1 MARFYQKERAKYGNL
16 TGQIIMWPVEYI
28 GDPNEGNNPTNL
40 PAGYLKCDGTKYYAE
55 DYPQLA
61 AILGTGSDTAFR
73 RLKLDQVTPLDSN
86 LSDAQFV
93 VPDLGSKYPEPTTG
107 ANSGLYNNIRVLNSN
122 DQEVSRSGIG
132 IEATNQT
139 GQVTNTVQYRGDI
152 TLPSQEIPITGR
164 PGYTYAGTTHRLDDT
179 DVEEAALAPHTHFH
193 SGRRARNM
201 TKFAYGTSPGDTND
215 NPRWDG
221 ETGVRNAS
229 TINIY
234 DWIVSTRF
242 GPTSAVTKDP
252 DYSCTGVGSGK
263 LDFISGCTAQEIA
276 QNPQKGEQADGS
288 RPTQGSLLANP
299 PGLGQQPCKAMEYWN
314 PNAGTAASG
323 NSWIITANVGLC
335 KASTGYW
342 GGCIE
347 DGPPDDAFKWGCL
360 LVADTYYDRGA
371 TWGSANGSNTAQ
383 GRNQGGCL
391 GVCAS
396 TGVYSNVPARV
407 GKAAATYTSGAPG
420 VPLDFANNSL
430 FDVLPLQS
438 NEGHEDKRQSVALE
452 HVSEDTADLVQTSDP
467 TIHNHRIDIDQY
479 ASGDHTYKVKTN
491 AAVIR
496 PENLSTTLTIG
507 TDSSPSIDS
516 AVCPFI
522 VMEYL
527 IKT

>member
-40 PAGYLKCDGTKYYAE
+40 PAGYLKCDGAKYYAE

-61 AILGTGSDTAFR
+61 AILGTGDNTAFR
-73 RLKLDQVTPLDSN
+73 RLKLDQVTPMDAN
-86 LSDAQFV
+86 LSDVQFV

-122 DQEVSRSGIG
+122 GQEVSRSGIG

-201 TKFAYGTSPGDTND
+201 TRFAYGTSPADTND

-242 GPTSAVTKDP
+242 SPTSAVTKDP
-252 DYSCTGVGSGK
+252 GYSCTGVGSGK

-276 QNPQKGEQADGS
+276 EH
-288 RPTQGSLLANP
+288 PTPSTLTGGTLNP
-299 PGLGQQPCKAMEYWN
+299 PGLGQQPCKAMQYWN
-314 PNAGTAASG
+314 PNSGTSGTG
-323 NSWIITANVGLC
+323 NSWVVTAAAVFC
-335 KASTGYW
+335 SAATGYW

-347 DGPPDDAFKWGCL
+347 DGPPDEAFKWGCL
-360 LVADTYYDRGA
+360 LVAETKYDRGQ
-371 TWGSANGSNTAQ
+371 TWGSADGSHTAL
-383 GRNQGGCL
+383 GRNQGGCF
-391 GVCAS
+391 GICATTGNF
-396 TGVYSNVPARV
+396 TGVPDRT
-407 GKAAATYTSGAPG
+407 GEAAATYTSGAPG
-420 VPLDFANNSL
+420 VPTDFANNSL
-430 FDVLPLQS
+430 YDVLPLQS
-438 NEGHEDKRQSVALE
+438 NEGHESKRAAVALE
-452 HVSEDTADLVQTSDP
+452 HVSEETADLTQTTDG

-516 AVCPFI
+516 AVAPFI

>member
-1 MARFYQKERAKYGNL
+1 MAKFYQKERAKYGNL
-16 TGQIIMWPVEYI
+16 TGQIIIWPVEYL
-28 GDPNEGNNPTNL
+28 GDPNEGSNATNL
-40 PAGYLKCDGTKYYAE
+40 PAGYLKCDGAKYYAE

-61 AILGTGSDTAFR
+61 AILGTGDNTAFR
-73 RLKLDQVTPLDSN
+73 RMKLDQVTPLDSN
-86 LSDAQFV
+86 ISDVQFV

-107 ANSGLYNNIRVLNSN
+107 ANTGLYNNIRVLNSN

-139 GQVTNTVQYRGDI
+139 GQTTNTVLYRGDI

-164 PGYTYAGTTHRLDDT
+164 PGYVYAGTTHRLDDT
-179 DVEEAALAPHTHFH
+179 DVPEEALHPHTHFH
-193 SGRRARNM
+193 TGRRARNM
-201 TKFAYGTSPGDTND
+201 TKFAYGTSPSDTND

-221 ETGVRNAS
+221 DTGVRNAS

-234 DWIVSTRF
+234 DWVVSTRHST
-242 GPTSAVTKDP
+242 TSAVTKDTG
-252 DYSCTGVGSGK
+252 YTCTGVGSGK
-263 LDFISGCTAQEIA
+263 LDFAVLGGETCSAEELAKNPTEDNASGS
-276 QNPQKGEQADGS
+276 K
-288 RPTQGSLLANP
+288 NP
-299 PGLGQQPCKAMEYWN
+299 PGLGQQPCKAIQYWN
-314 PNAGTAASG
+314 PNDDHDSWFFSSGIVCSTA
-323 NSWIITANVGLC
+323 
-335 KASTGYW
+335 TGYF

-347 DGPPDDAFKWGCL
+347 GHPGISGASGEAYFGCI
-360 LVADTYYDRGA
+360 LVAETDYDRTQPWGA
-371 TWGSANGSNTAQ
+371 ADGSNTAQ
-383 GRNQGGCL
+383 YRSQFGCL
-391 GVCAS
+391 GLCGG
-396 TGVYSNVPARV
+396 TGS
-407 GKAAATYTSGAPG
+407 GAAGFDINGEAPATYTSGAPG
-420 VPLDFANNSL
+420 VPVDFANNSL

-438 NEGHEDKRQSVALE
+438 NEAHEDKRSSVAIE
-452 HVSEDTADLVQTSDP
+452 HVAEDTADLVRTTDP
-467 TIHNHRIDIDQY
+467 TIHNHRIDIDQF

>member
-1 MARFYQKERAKYGNL
+1 M
-16 TGQIIMWPVEYI
+16 
-28 GDPNEGNNPTNL
+28 
-40 PAGYLKCDGTKYYAE
+40 KCDGAKYYAE

-61 AILGTGSDTAFR
+61 SILGTGSNTAYR
-73 RLKLDQVTPLDSN
+73 RMKLDQVTPLDSN
-86 LSDAQFV
+86 ISDVQFV

-139 GQVTNTVQYRGDI
+139 GQTTNTVLYRGDI

-164 PGYTYAGTTHRLDDT
+164 PGYVYAGTSHRLDDT
-179 DVEEAALAPHTHFH
+179 DVAEEALHPHTHFH
-193 SGRRARNM
+193 TGRRARNM
-201 TKFAYGTSPGDTND
+201 TKFAYGTSPSDTND
-215 NPRWDG
+215 SPRWDG
-221 ETGVRNAS
+221 ETGVQNAS
-229 TINIY
+229 TVNIY

-242 GPTSAVTKDP
+242 NIASQVTYDTG
-252 DYSCTGVGSGK
+252 YTCTGVGSGK
-263 LDFISGCTAQEIA
+263 LDFVSGTTCSAEEIA
-276 QNPQKGEQADGS
+276 KNPTENNASGS
-288 RPTQGSLLANP
+288 KNP
-299 PGLGQQPCKAMEYWN
+299 PGLGQGPCKAIQYWD
-314 PNAGTAASG
+314 PNGDHDSWWASNEDG
-323 NSWIITANVGLC
+323 IPGIFCNS
-335 KASTGYW
+335 STGYY

-347 DGPPDDAFKWGCL
+347 GHPGISGDFGEAYYGCL
-360 LVADTYYDRGA
+360 LVAQTDYDRA
-371 TWGSANGSNTAQ
+371 ETWGSADGSNTAAYRDQ
-383 GRNQGGCL
+383 FGCFGLCAGSGG
-391 GVCAS
+391 GSGGPGSKGEA
-396 TGVYSNVPARV
+396 P
-407 GKAAATYTSGAPG
+407 ATYTSGAPG
-420 VPLDFANNSL
+420 VPVDFNNNSL
-430 FDVLPLQS
+430 FDVVPLQS
-438 NEGHEDKRQSVALE
+438 NEAHEDRRLSVALE
-452 HVSEDTADLVQTSDP
+452 HVAEETADLVRTSDP